1 MFGLNNLWI
10 EFPLFFWVMFQI
22 PATIVITAQCISNL
36 EYYEDKRVLLFWP
49 LLVQSLREKLTKT
62 GTAFATIF
70 ISVLFAPAIV
80 AYFVVGSFTGV
91 IYLACTGFCKLF
103 KRKD

>member
-10 EFPLFFWVMFQI
+10 EIPLFFLVMFQY
-22 PATIVITAQCISNL
+22 PAAIVIIAQCISNL
-36 EYYEDKRVLLFWP
+36 EYYEDRRVLLFWP
-49 LLVQSLREKLTKT
+49 LLVWSLREKLTKA
-62 GTAFATIF
+62 GTAIATII

-80 AYFVVGSFTGV
+80 AYFVVGSLGGL
-91 IYLACTGFCKLF
+91 IYLTCTSFCELF

>member
-10 EFPLFFWVMFQI
+10 EIPLFFWIMFQGV
-22 PATIVITAQCISNL
+22 AAVVIAVQCISNL

-49 LLVQSLREKLTKT
+49 LLVWSLRETLSKL
-62 GTAFATIF
+62 GTVIATLF
-70 ISVLFAPAIV
+70 ISIFFAPAII
-80 AYFVVGSFTGV
+80 AYLVIGSAVGLV
-91 IYLACTGFCKLF
+91 YLICTSFCKLF